1 MNNPRFLR
9 IERLLGSEAL
19 PLLASSHVCIVGL
32 GAVGSYAVEGLAR
45 SGVGEFTLV
54 DFDTVGITNI
64 NRQLFAL
71 SSTVGQNKCDVAAQ
85 RIQDINPDCT
95 VHPLPLFAHQDSF
108 EQIFAGKPDIL
119 IDAIDSLNPKISLL
133 EYAYKQNITS
143 ISSMGAALRRDP
155 SKIHVS
161 DLMDTKECPLARMV
175 RNKIRRR
182 GVGRGIH
189 AVYSSEKVV
198 YEYLE
203 PDEEAF
209 ADHNEQI
216 HDQGR
221 VRRVLG
227 SLPTVPG
234 IFGLTIANK
243 ATEILLEMKQ
253 S

>member
-1 MNNPRFLR
+1 MSNPRFLR

-19 PLLASSHVCIVGL
+19 PILSDAHVCVVGL
-32 GAVGSYAVEGLAR
+32 GAVGSYAVEALAR
-45 SGVGEFTLV
+45 SGIGEFTLV

-71 SSTVGQNKCDVAAQ
+71 TSTIGRNKCDVAAE
-85 RIQDINPDCT
+85 RVKEINPDCT
-95 VHPLPLFAHQDSF
+95 VHPLPLFAHEDSF
-108 EQIFAGKPDIL
+108 EQIFAQKPDIL
-119 IDAIDSLNPKISLL
+119 IDAIDSLNPKITLL
-133 EYAYKQNITS
+133 EYAYKAGITTV
-143 ISSMGAALRRDP
+143 SSMGAALRKDP

-198 YEYLE
+198 YEYKE

-216 HDQGR
+216 REQGR

-227 SLPTVPG
+227 SLPTVTG
-234 IFGLTIANK
+234 IFGLTIAQK
-243 ATEILLEMKQ
+243 ATEIILEPK
-253 S
+253 